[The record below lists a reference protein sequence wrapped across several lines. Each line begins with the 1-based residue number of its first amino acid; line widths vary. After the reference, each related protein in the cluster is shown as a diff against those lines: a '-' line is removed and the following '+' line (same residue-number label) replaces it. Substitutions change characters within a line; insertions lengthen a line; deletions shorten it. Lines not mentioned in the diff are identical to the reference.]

1 MVDLDDLLKLDYALI
16 EIDLDQL
23 REGKITY
30 KNFVDNINQRYKNTK
45 SIMTNEFERIKKEL

>member
-1 MVDLDDLLKLDYALI
+1 MVDLDDLLKLDYNLI

-23 REGKITY
+23 REGNITY
-30 KNFVDNINQRYKNTK
+30 KNFIDNVNQRYKNTK